1 MLKELRQNHILKKS
15 ITILCIIVMLFC
27 FLPMNVFAETIR
39 QEVQADIKEVPEE
52 KNEDVLET
60 AEAIDDSSQT
70 QAKEN
75 YKTTQ
80 ILKEQVEKRKTNEKH
95 FLLEDGTEVVAVYPS
110 NIHYKENGKLVDVDN
125 TLEGKKDAKET
136 LKLTDAELTKQE
148 LKEKEAK
155 IEEIQ
160 KVEENEEKQEV
171 IQKEEKSDEIQTNA
185 IQEENEIQK
194 EQANETSINEIQEE
208 QNNQVQQ
215 NEIQEETLPREEI
228 KEQKA
233 QEENKELIKN
243 IKEETLESLEKVKQ
257 TEVYENKANSYKTKF
272 TNKTKGYN
280 LGSLTS
286 EGYTITWRLQNAK
299 STNINVKNPK
309 SNAKIQGNTIEKIQ
323 LNQIASTIQYQGIL
337 SDVNI
342 DYVLAPEM
350 IKENIVLENKE
361 AIQNKFVFEY
371 ETDGLDMKL
380 LDNNDIIVYQDNEE
394 NIKFIIRAPFMY
406 DGKLEFTDKINLQL
420 KKNKNKYELTVT
432 PDREWLESEERVF
445 PVTIDPTIQ
454 TSLYVQS
461 INDTFIYKGDTN
473 NTSRYLAHILRVGN
487 GGGPSSRSLL
497 KFTLPT
503 LKSGDQVIA
512 AELSIN
518 NYPNSS
524 EWTPPTGEKV
534 LDVHQITSNWDSKT
548 ANWSNMSS
556 NYNTKVIDYIRYKY
570 DSNSPKKNNRL
581 DITTIV
587 KDWYTTG
594 KNYGVMLKEHAE
606 KTVETGSDAYF
617 YSSDIDNTYAS
628 YRPKVIIAY
637 RNQTG
642 IEDYLSYHTQSA
654 GRAGQVYTN
663 DYNGNLT
670 LVHTDASTPG
680 NRLPVTVEHVY
691 NTNEKDTDIGY
702 GKGIRLNL
710 SQTLEL
716 TTISSKEYIRYIDE
730 DATAHYFLKNGSI
743 YEDEDGLGLT
753 IKMSGDNAIMTD
765 KSGNTMTFAKY
776 ASGNKWHLQSIKDT
790 NNNQCTLSLITSGS
804 NYLISQV
811 QDAAGDKIG
820 LTYTSGKLQKITD
833 TAGRNTTY
841 AYDSSGRLTSI
852 TYPDSKKSTYTYGS
866 KNELTKA
873 QNIDGS
879 YLTYSYYGGT
889 VYRVKSI
896 SEYGTDGAQGKALTI
911 TYGNNLT
918 TLKDNRGYSN
928 TYAFDNYGHAISV
941 ADFGKA
947 DQNINNAYGKA
958 YKYGTSGGTNNKLTL
973 ESKLIS
979 VSDIGNNLIKNVTFD
994 SNLSYWSKRSR

>member
-27 FLPMNVFAETIR
+27 FLPMNVFAEAIR
-39 QEVQADIKEVPEE
+39 QGVQTEIEAIPEE
-52 KNEDVLET
+52 KIENALGT
-60 AEAIDDSSQT
+60 AEEIEDSSQT
-70 QAKEN
+70 QIQAKEN

-80 ILKEQVEKRKTNEKH
+80 ILREQVEKRKTNEKH
-95 FLLEDGTEVVAVYPS
+95 FLLEDGTEVVAIYPS

-125 TLEGKKDAKET
+125 TLEGKQDKKEV

-148 LKEKEAK
+148 LKEKESK
-155 IEEIQ
+155 IE
-160 KVEENEEKQEV
+160 VKQE
-171 IQKEEKSDEIQTNA
+171 TT
-185 IQEENEIQK
+185 EN
-194 EQANETSINEIQEE
+194 S
-208 QNNQVQQ
+208 
-215 NEIQEETLPREEI
+215 
-228 KEQKA
+228 
-233 QEENKELIKN
+233 KELLKEV
-243 IKEETLESLEKVKQ
+243 KEETIESLEKVKQ

-272 TNKTKGYN
+272 TNKTKGYH

-309 SNAKIQGNTIEKIQ
+309 ANTKVEGNTIEKLQ

-342 DYVLAPEM
+342 DYVLAPEI
-350 IKENIVLENKE
+350 IKENIILESKE

-371 ETDGLDMKL
+371 ETNGLAMKL
-380 LDNNDIIVYQDNEE
+380 LDNNDIIVYEENEE
-394 NIKFIIRAPFMY
+394 NVKFIIRAPFMY
-406 DGKLEFTDKINLQL
+406 DGKLQFTDKINLQL
-420 KKNKNKYELTVT
+420 KKNKDKYELTVT
-432 PDREWLESEERVF
+432 PDKEWLEAEERVF

-461 INDTFIYKGDTN
+461 INDTYIYKGDTN

-524 EWTPPTGEKV
+524 EWTPPTEEKV

-556 NYNTKVIDYIRYKY
+556 KYNTKVIDYIRYKY
-570 DSNSPKKNNRL
+570 DSSSPRKNNRF

-594 KNYGVMLKEHAE
+594 KNYGVMLKEHNE
-606 KTVETGSDAYF
+606 KTVESGNDAYF
-617 YSSDIDNTYAS
+617 YSSDIDDTYAS

-642 IEDYLSYHTQSA
+642 IEDYLSYHTQSI

-716 TTISSKEYIRYIDE
+716 TTISSKEYMRYIDE

-753 IKMSGDNAIMTD
+753 IKMSGNDAIMTD

-776 ASGNKWHLQSIKDT
+776 ASGNKWHLKSIKDT
-790 NNNQCTLSLITSGS
+790 NSNQCTLTLTTSGS

-820 LTYTSGKLQKITD
+820 LTYASGKLQKITD

-866 KNELTKA
+866 KHELTKA

-879 YLTYSYYGGT
+879 NLTYAYYPGT

-896 SEYGTDGAQGKALTI
+896 SEYGTDGAQGKSLTI

-918 TLKDNRGYSN
+918 TFKDNNGYAN
-928 TYAFDNYGHAISV
+928 TYAFDNYGHAISI

-947 DQNINNAYGKA
+947 DQNINNAYGKK
-958 YKYGTSGGTNNKLTL
+958 YNYGTSGGTNNKLTL
-973 ESKLIS
+973 ESKLVSVKDIS
-979 VSDIGNNLIKNVTFD
+979 NNLLKNPTFD
-994 SNLSYWSKRSR
+994 SGLTNWTKRSR